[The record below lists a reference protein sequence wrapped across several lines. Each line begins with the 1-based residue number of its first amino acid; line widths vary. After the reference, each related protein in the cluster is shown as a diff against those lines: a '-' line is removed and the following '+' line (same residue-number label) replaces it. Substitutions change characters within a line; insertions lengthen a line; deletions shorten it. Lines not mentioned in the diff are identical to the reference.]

1 MLYIRTVSHIFD
13 KCGSSGQ
20 RVFQTVFDKS
30 VRSRTC
36 IIFVLSAR
44 ICRRVLFSTN
54 RNVLVFDKSGSF
66 VFIYSVNYRAV
77 FSCPVVDKTKQ
88 SGKLCFPDQH
98 NMLAFPDHTCV
109 FPTAYKKTARQS
121 CDCLT
126 DSEWKAAT
134 PFGASIAPMKVYG
147 RSLVAVK
154 FFFSAVVLI

>member
-1 MLYIRTVSHIFD
+1 MNIKKLYIRTVGHIFD

-77 FSCPVVDKTKQ
+77 FSCPVFDKTKQ
-88 SGKLCFPDQH
+88 SSKLC
-98 NMLAFPDHTCV
+98 FPDHTCV
-109 FPTAYKKTARQS
+109 FPTAYKKPPDNRVTDWRIQS
-121 CDCLT
+121 GKRRLP
-126 DSEWKAAT
+126 SVPALR
-134 PFGASIAPMKVYG
+134 P
-147 RSLVAVK
+147 
-154 FFFSAVVLI
+154 